1 MKLTYLFLIAFSILI
16 LTSCSV
22 SSSSDNLNLKM
33 QDVLGSWK
41 LSKESSRIIKKEK
54 QKAENKVI
62 TSFHLNADS
71 TATVSFGD
79 SIEKKLD
86 GTWVWKA
93 EKKIGNNSFG
103 FSLKTDVV
111 IYTAGH
117 ILGMQLN
124 ETDGKV
130 NLTVG
135 DYLFVKQ

>member
-1 MKLTYLFLIAFSILI
+1 MKLIHLFLIAFSVLI

-41 LSKESSRIIKKEK
+41 LSKESSKIIKKEN

-62 TSFHLNADS
+62 TSFQLRADS
-71 TATVSFGD
+71 TATVFFGD
-79 SIEKKLD
+79 SIEKKMD

-93 EKKIGNNSFG
+93 EKKIGNNAFG
-103 FSLKTDVV
+103 FSLKSDVV
-111 IYTAGH
+111 IYTTGH
-117 ILGMQLN
+117 LLGLRLD